1 MQSVELQLAIAATLP
16 AGYLCQDTKKVQSCR
31 YLSIPSH
38 VYVDAT
44 IRWGKNC
51 DDCSA
56 GFQNY
61 SPCWVFLVCSSQ
73 YPAKVDQRNTRGL
86 TVAWV
91 SDTRQLAQRPKKNV
105 HTGSDREVSES
116 SQGGDRCVV
125 LNVTRTVDA
134 YLTWWEYDSSS
145 AGNRWV
151 LPSMWGPPTYA
162 PSLIMVGAP
171 CYKAMVGHNNEFGVL
186 TWPQGPPR
194 CQVFYIQVSDNTFRG
209 QDQGCF
215 HSKIGAS
222 IRKEA
227 D

>member
-38 VYVDAT
+38 VYMDAT

-73 YPAKVDQRNTRGL
+73 YPAKGDQRNTRGQQRL

-91 SDTRQLAQRPKKNV
+91 SDTRQLAQRPKKTFTLV
-105 HTGSDREVSES
+105 
-116 SQGGDRCVV
+116 
-125 LNVTRTVDA
+125 
-134 YLTWWEYDSSS
+134 
-145 AGNRWV
+145 
-151 LPSMWGPPTYA
+151 PT
-162 PSLIMVGAP
+162 
-171 CYKAMVGHNNEFGVL
+171 E
-186 TWPQGPPR
+186 R
-194 CQVFYIQVSDNTFRG
+194 CQNPVRVVTDALSLMSHGRSTLILPGENMTAVLLGTVGSCHPCGDHLHTL
-209 QDQGCF
+209 
-215 HSKIGAS
+215 HHW
-222 IRKEA
+222 
-227 D
+227 